1 MPATSTWGLP
11 YPSNSDAVDVPGDL
25 QALAEAVDADL
36 TTVNAAAATA
46 GFNPF
51 FLMGA

>member
-1 MPATSTWGLP
+1 MPATSTWALP
-11 YPSNSDAVDVPGDL
+11 YPADADPVDVPGDL

-36 TTVNAAAATA
+36 TTVNAAASTA

-51 FLMGA
+51 FLIGA